1 MDILNRY
8 KNTNSNN
15 KIIINNVLGAFVV
28 KGSGLVISLLTA
40 PAFIHYF
47 NNNEILGVWFTL
59 LSVLIWVLNFD
70 LGIGNGIRNQLTKDI
85 VNNDRKSIKLTL
97 SSGYYSIATITFIL
111 AFVGSVFLLNIDLNN
126 FFNVSKEV
134 ISPRALLISSFAI
147 FIAIMLRFMLTFVS
161 SIFYSLQKSAVN
173 NLLGLIT
180 SVLQLLYI
188 GVFHFESA
196 EEALVNLSISY
207 LIISNLPVI
216 IACIVVFRTDLRD
229 CHISI
234 NWVRRT
240 RVKEIVKFGG
250 IFFACQI
257 LYMLIVNTNEFL
269 VTKFYGAESTTE
281 YSFYYK
287 ITSIVYMVVAL
298 AMTPIWSVVT
308 KALEEK
314 KISWLDELYKRI
326 KRLSFFVVLVQFLII
341 PILQPFFNVWLGY
354 NFIVV
359 DYSTALSFAVFGSAF
374 VISSM
379 LSTIVCGLARMK
391 IQLYCYLIGLLFKF
405 LLIYFV
411 SPIYNEWNL
420 IVWSNT
426 VILIP
431 YILIQIVDLNSYF
444 NILKKQQ
451 QVTIQN

>member
-188 GVFHFESA
+188 GVFHFFSM
-196 EEALVNLSISY
+196 SY
-207 LIISNLPVI
+207 SP
-216 IACIVVFRTDLRD
+216 
-229 CHISI
+229 HS
-234 NWVRRT
+234 
-240 RVKEIVKFGG
+240 
-250 IFFACQI
+250 
-257 LYMLIVNTNEFL
+257 
-269 VTKFYGAESTTE
+269 
-281 YSFYYK
+281 
-287 ITSIVYMVVAL
+287 ITSA
-298 AMTPIWSVVT
+298 AW
-308 KALEEK
+308 
-314 KISWLDELYKRI
+314 
-326 KRLSFFVVLVQFLII
+326 
-341 PILQPFFNVWLGY
+341 
-354 NFIVV
+354 
-359 DYSTALSFAVFGSAF
+359 
-374 VISSM
+374 
-379 LSTIVCGLARMK
+379 
-391 IQLYCYLIGLLFKF
+391 
-405 LLIYFV
+405 
-411 SPIYNEWNL
+411 
-420 IVWSNT
+420 
-426 VILIP
+426 
-431 YILIQIVDLNSYF
+431 
-444 NILKKQQ
+444 
-451 QVTIQN
+451 

>member
-1 MDILNRY
+1 
-8 KNTNSNN
+8 
-15 KIIINNVLGAFVV
+15 
-28 KGSGLVISLLTA
+28 
-40 PAFIHYF
+40 
-47 NNNEILGVWFTL
+47 
-59 LSVLIWVLNFD
+59 
-70 LGIGNGIRNQLTKDI
+70 
-85 VNNDRKSIKLTL
+85 
-97 SSGYYSIATITFIL
+97 
-111 AFVGSVFLLNIDLNN
+111 
-126 FFNVSKEV
+126 
-134 ISPRALLISSFAI
+134 
-147 FIAIMLRFMLTFVS
+147 MLRFMLTFVS

-188 GVFHFESA
+188 WVFHFESA

-234 NWVRRT
+234 NWVERT

-308 KALEEK
+308 KAMEEK
-314 KISWLDELYKRI
+314 KISWLDELYKKI
-326 KRLSFFVVLVQFLII
+326 KKLSFFVILVQFLII

-431 YILIQIVDLNSYF
+431 YILIQIVDLNRYF
-444 NILKKQQ
+444 NILRNQQ
-451 QVTIQN
+451 

>member
-1 MDILNRY
+1 MNILNRY

-15 KIIINNVLGAFVV
+15 KIIINNVLGAIAV
-28 KGSGLVISLLTA
+28 KGAGLVISLLTA

-97 SSGYYSIATITFIL
+97 SSGFYSIAIITFIL
-111 AFVGSVFLLNIDLNN
+111 VLFGSVFLFNIDLNK
-126 FFNVSKEV
+126 FFNISKNV
-134 ISPRALLISSFAI
+134 ISHRTLLISSFAI
-147 FIAIMLRFMLTFVS
+147 FFAVMLRFMLTFVS
-161 SIFYSLQKSAVN
+161 SIFYSLQKSAIN
-173 NLLGLIT
+173 NLLSLIT
-180 SVLQLLYI
+180 SVLQLVYI
-188 GVFHFESA
+188 MIFHFESA

-216 IACIVVFRTDLRD
+216 IASVVVFCTSLRD
-229 CHISI
+229 CHINI
-234 NWVRRT
+234 NWVNRS

-257 LYMLIVNTNEFL
+257 LYMFIVNTNEFL
-269 VTKFYGAESTTE
+269 VTQFYGAGSTTE
-281 YSFYYK
+281 YTFYYK
-287 ITSIVYMVVAL
+287 ITSIVYMVIAL

-308 KALEEK
+308 KAMEEK
-314 KISWLDELYKRI
+314 NFLWLEGLYKKI
-326 KRLSFFVVLVQFLII
+326 KKVSIVVIVVQFSLI

-359 DYSTALSFAVFGSAF
+359 DYSTALSFAVFGSVF

-391 IQLYCYLIGLLFKF
+391 IQFYCYLVGILLKF
-405 LLIYFV
+405 VLIYSF
-411 SPIYNEWNL
+411 SPLYPEWNL

-426 VILIP
+426 LILLP
-431 YILIQIVDLNSYF
+431 YILIQIVDLNRYF
-444 NILKKQQ
+444 NFHR
-451 QVTIQN
+451 N